1 MSLCAVPPNPRRA
14 RVMAWLLN
22 MHAGPIMTIT
32 SAWAPIY
39 WATVMPGRPT
49 ALGERKPRI
58 LSIHTVA
65 RSKLFE
71 IEAVRLQFSNGYET
85 EYERVSSGSANGAVV
100 VVPMLDSR
108 TLLLVRE
115 YVVGFDRYELGL
127 PKGLIRRDESPFE
140 AANRELAEEVGYT
153 ARQLSHLYSLSIAP
167 GFLCYATEV
176 ILASNL
182 ATARRQ
188 GDEPEA
194 LEVVPW
200 PLQMLDEL
208 IGSGEITDARSL
220 AALLLAKT
228 KLDRE
233 AVVAS

>member
-1 MSLCAVPPNPRRA
+1 M
-14 RVMAWLLN
+14 
-22 MHAGPIMTIT
+22 G
-32 SAWAPIY
+32 
-39 WATVMPGRPT
+39 
-49 ALGERKPRI
+49 
-58 LSIHTVA
+58 IHTVA

-71 IEAVRLQFSNGYET
+71 IEAVRLQFSNGFET

-100 VVPMLDSR
+100 VVPMLDSK

-127 PKGLIRRDESPFE
+127 PKGLIGRNESPFE
-140 AANRELAEEVGYT
+140 AANRELAEEVGY
-153 ARQLSHLYSLSIAP
+153 AAMQLTHLYSLSIAP

-182 ATARRQ
+182 TTARQ
-188 GDEPEA
+188 KGDEPEA
-194 LEVVPW
+194 LEIVPW
-200 PLQMLDEL
+200 PLQMFDEL

-228 KLDRE
+228 KFDRD
-233 AVVAS
+233 AVVGS